1 MCTIFVIYFGMI
13 VLDLIIAV
21 LLGYALFKGVQNGL
35 VVSVISLVALIVGI
49 YFSLRFSFFTRDF
62 LIDNTQWNP
71 NTITIA
77 AFFITFVL
85 VLLALYGIGKLV
97 TKMVDSLALGFV
109 NKLAGALFEGVKMIL
124 IISVFLNLFQKINFN
139 NLLVSEEKLNE
150 SIFYKPVESIS
161 KIVFPLMDKWYKLA
175 LQEATDGLKE
185 MKGNEKPLN

>member
-13 VLDLIIAV
+13 VLDLIIAI

-35 VVSVISLVALIVGI
+35 VVSVISLVALLVGI

-85 VLLALYGIGKLV
+85 VLFALYGIGKLV

-139 NLLVSEEKLNE
+139 NLLVSDEKLNE

-185 MKGNEKPLN
+185 MEGNEKPLN

>member
-35 VVSVISLVALIVGI
+35 VVSVISLVALLVGI

-85 VLLALYGIGKLV
+85 VLFALYGIGKLV

-185 MKGNEKPLN
+185 IKENEKPLN

>member
-35 VVSVISLVALIVGI
+35 VVSVISLVALLVGI

-71 NTITIA
+71 NTITVA

-85 VLLALYGIGKLV
+85 VLFALYGIGKLV

-185 MKGNEKPLN
+185 MKENEKPLN

>member
-1 MCTIFVIYFGMI
+1 MI

-35 VVSVISLVALIVGI
+35 VVSVISLVALLVGI

-71 NTITIA
+71 NTITVA

-85 VLLALYGIGKLV
+85 VLFALYGIGKLV

-185 MKGNEKPLN
+185 MKENEKPLN